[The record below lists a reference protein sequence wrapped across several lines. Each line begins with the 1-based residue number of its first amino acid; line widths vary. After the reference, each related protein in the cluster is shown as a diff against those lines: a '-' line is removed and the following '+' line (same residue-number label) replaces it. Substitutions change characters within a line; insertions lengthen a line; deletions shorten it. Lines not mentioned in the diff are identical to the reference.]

1 MPPIED
7 DFDSLTK
14 CARYR
19 LRVGPREDGAGWR
32 YVAVFGWLAIRAVP
46 GNLLAAAAGYSG
58 TAVLWPA
65 SGCADS
71 TVLGMMT
78 SAKAAAARVTLAAAA
93 AAPVS

>member
-19 LRVGPREDGAGWR
+19 LTVGPREDGTVDGAGS
-32 YVAVFGWLAIRAVP
+32 I
-46 GNLLAAAAGYSG
+46 
-58 TAVLWPA
+58 
-65 SGCADS
+65 
-71 TVLGMMT
+71 VLGMMT